1 MTTDAVERTQQ
12 ILNSGDRA
20 AWLSAA
26 LAVALDTS
34 SPNAIRGQPHSR
46 SCIRVG
52 STSTRAP
59 FSVIVAR
66 SPHRPR
72 PRCCRA
78 PRCCAET
85 PGSGPTSPIRHFW
98 RRAARVL
105 KEPRLF
111 ARSGYP

>member
-34 SPNAIRGQPHSR
+34 SPNAIRPAALKVLHSCGIDIHPGAFQR
-46 SCIRVG
+46 DRGAVAAQAA
-52 STSTRAP
+52 AP
-59 FSVIVAR
+59 LLQSAALLR
-66 SPHRPR
+66 GD
-72 PRCCRA
+72 A
-78 PRCCAET
+78 
-85 PGSGPTSPIRHFW
+85 GSGPTSPIRHFW